1 MCPASAPT
9 ISNPFSAALMCPV
22 MGKRQGLLQAA
33 AGHGHGYTE
42 AGQGGPSHLL
52 HMRRVAW
59 VRSTLEANSAHIY
72 LFHSCP
78 PSWGQLLARDTSPG
92 RVMGVS
98 RAKPSAA
105 APGIWWCLMLNP
117 QVGTCPYA
125 GDLLAVHVSVCFQV
139 MSSPVPG
146 SHWCLGSHPGYRED
160 RLGLSSSKASN
171 NKILS

>member
-59 VRSTLEANSAHIY
+59 VRSTLEANCAHLPVPLMSSIMGTTACPGH
-72 LFHSCP
+72 LSRESHGGLQGKALCSCP
-78 PSWGQLLARDTSPG
+78 RHLVVSDVESPG
-92 RVMGVS
+92 
-98 RAKPSAA
+98 
-105 APGIWWCLMLNP
+105 
-117 QVGTCPYA
+117 
-125 GDLLAVHVSVCFQV
+125 GDLPLCWGFTG
-139 MSSPVPG
+139 SPRVRVLPGNVFSCAREPLVPG
-146 SHWCLGSHPGYRED
+146 
-160 RLGLSSSKASN
+160 
-171 NKILS
+171 